1 MMILSNNSTSNS
13 GNYPSTLMNVS
24 GVQQQNPPNISPN
37 PWVITA
43 QEHRQNE
50 GQFVVLRPIG
60 GMIYGEQARPFFLKS
75 GLSASALAQIWQ
87 LSDLNKDGKLDRLE
101 FSIAMKLIRNCLAG
115 LQLPSVLPDSMRQ
128 IIGDI
133 PPQTGQF
140 QFNGVENAVPAMQ
153 QPQMPPRPMST
164 YGIST
169 SYRPSPPSGS
179 YSAAQT
185 PTMPPATFG
194 AGLPFHM
201 GTKEMGDWSLP
212 QPLKLRFCQQ
222 FNQLDRSRIGLLT
235 GQQARGVLAESLLP
249 THVLAQIWNMSDV
262 NKDGCLGIEEFCT
275 AQFLIE
281 MIKSGYA
288 LPSKLPN
295 ELYAFCSRSKT
306 VSPSTVLT
314 QNDPDAPP
322 PQKAGSGGG
331 HFKTF
336 EDKRRDNLDKG
347 QAELDRRRQILRAEE
362 ERRRAEIERREREE
376 AERKERERQE
386 YERRREAELEIQR
399 RRELELEKERAA
411 EEERMKAQRE
421 EARRRL
427 EIERI
432 KELEKI
438 RVRDLEN
445 QLDAETEKA
454 TQIQQRHRTISFQIQ
469 ALDERSQQLNGDVT
483 GVRDKILEITQEI
496 EGMRELRDE
505 KCAKI
510 QELERKTKEL
520 TVQSERYSHEN
531 LQLQAECQRYLG
543 KSNEIDSI
551 QKESTSVEEEIKRL
565 EDETQALGVRTVNQE
580 KLVLEKRPDY
590 EKSCA
595 DFETLHLEHK
605 TLLARYNKVRVEKYP
620 ETQIQPSIATPKHY
634 EVPPDSAR
642 ERKASKDSN
651 ASGFDDDFVSVFGN
665 AATTSKSGEKQN
677 MLDGQLQNSQHD
689 NAGKSSIQQRQD
701 SIPGAQ
707 QDASHILLS
716 ATAAGLKTIKY
727 KALYEFVARSNDELS
742 LQPGDIILVFE
753 GYQSEPGWLAGQI
766 RDKVGWF
773 PAAFA
778 EPVNIQLP
786 ANSALKKGNA
796 LSGSPSTEPLAS
808 IQEEGSEFTS
818 VIASDKQ
825 QTALFTADF
834 TSAFSKSISLTDTT
848 NGGVAA
854 ANSLLSTSHST
865 NASFASFSAGA
876 CYDLPPCDEKSNNK
890 SLPLYEV
897 PPSDEP
903 VKGGDVN
910 ILGTGIALYQWKA
923 RNEQEMTF
931 GRGDIIEVLEQGE
944 LRWRGRLQ
952 KNKQINGW
960 FPKSYI
966 KLGATSLS
974 AIGGNGVMTTNSK
987 IPNQINAENVDNVIG
1002 KMTNSAIDGKSSG
1015 EWFIALYQF
1024 DAVEPT
1030 DLSLK
1035 AGDRIWVIDQREQW
1049 WRGTC
1054 EGRTGIFPANYV
1066 QKALAAT
1073 GATPIV
1079 NPVKEKQTVGRA
1091 IAAFEATASNQIS
1104 LHLGDIVRVHQIT
1117 PGGWWEGELER
1128 NGEKH
1133 IGWFPGN
1140 YLQVISEHK
1149 NDAETK
1155 SIAIAAFD
1163 YQAQHNDE
1171 LSFKAGDV
1179 IEVLDNSD
1187 AQWWRGRKQGD
1198 EQQQQQLLLFPANFV
1213 QLR

>member
-1 MMILSNNSTSNS
+1 MMILSNNTTSNS
-13 GNYPSTLMNVS
+13 GNYPSTLMNIS
-24 GVQQQNPPNISPN
+24 GTTVQQQNSNIPPN
-37 PWVITA
+37 PWIITA
-43 QEHRQNE
+43 FEQRQNE
-50 GQFVVLRPIG
+50 GQFVVLRPIA

-115 LQLPSVLPDSMRQ
+115 LPLPSTLPYSMRQ
-128 IIGDI
+128 ISGDV
-133 PPQTGQF
+133 PPMTDQL
-140 QFNGVENAVPAMQ
+140 QFNGVENTSAP

-169 SYRPSPPSGS
+169 SYRPIPHGGS

-194 AGLPFHM
+194 ASLSFQM

-249 THVLAQIWNMSDV
+249 TQVLAQIWNMSDV

-306 VSPSTVLT
+306 VSPSTVFT
-314 QNDPDAPP
+314 PNDPNAPP

-347 QAELDRRRQILRAEE
+347 QAELDRRRQILKAEE

-411 EEERMKAQRE
+411 EEERLKAQRE

-445 QLDAETEKA
+445 QLEAETEKA

-483 GVRDKILEITQEI
+483 GVRGKILEITQEI

-520 TVQSERYSHEN
+520 TIQSERFSHEN

-551 QKESTSVEEEIKRL
+551 RKESTSVAEEIKRL
-565 EDETQALGVRTVNQE
+565 EEETQALGIRTVNQE
-580 KLVLEKRPDY
+580 KLVLEKRPIF
-590 EKSCA
+590 EKSGA
-595 DFETLHLEHK
+595 AFEGLRQEHNS
-605 TLLARYNKVRVEKYP
+605 LLDRYNKVRLEKYP
-620 ETQIQPSIATPKHY
+620 NTQIQQSIAAPQH
-634 EVPPDSAR
+634 EIPPDSILCSTG

-651 ASGFDDDFVSVFGN
+651 TSGFDDDFVAVFGN
-665 AATTSKSGEKQN
+665 TATTSKIGGKQN
-677 MLDGQLQNSQHD
+677 MLDEQIQNLQND
-689 NAGKSSIQQRQD
+689 NIVKSSFQQRQD
-701 SIPGAQ
+701 HIPGTQ
-707 QDASHILLS
+707 QDTSHILLS
-716 ATAAGLKTIKY
+716 ATTAGLKTVKY
-727 KALYEFVARSNDELS
+727 KALYEFIARSVDELS

-778 EPVNIQLP
+778 ESVSIQLP
-786 ANSALKKGNA
+786 TTAVLKKGNS
-796 LSGSPSTEPLAS
+796 LTGSPSTEPLAS

-818 VIASDKQ
+818 ALDKQ
-825 QTALFTADF
+825 QPAAPFTADF

-854 ANSLLSTSHST
+854 TNSLTTSHST

-876 CYDLPPCDEKSNNK
+876 FYDLPPCDEKANVK
-890 SLPLYEV
+890 SMPQYEI

-903 VKGGDVN
+903 VKGDVT
-910 ILGTGIALYQWKA
+910 IFGTGIALYQWKA

-952 KNKQINGW
+952 KNKQIHGW

-966 KLGATSLS
+966 KLGTTSLS
-974 AIGGNGVMTTNSK
+974 ALVGNNVSSNSNTPNQQISEGNVGNGT
-987 IPNQINAENVDNVIG
+987 E
-1002 KMTNSAIDGKSSG
+1002 KMANSAVDEKSSG

-1024 DAVEPT
+1024 DAVEST

-1035 AGDRIWVIDQREQW
+1035 VGDRIWVTDQREQW

-1054 EGRTGIFPANYV
+1054 GGRNGIFPANYV
-1066 QKALAAT
+1066 QKASAT
-1073 GATPIV
+1073 GTISTV
-1079 NPVKEKQTVGRA
+1079 NFVKEKQTIGRA

-1104 LHLGDIVRVHQIT
+1104 LHPGDIVRVHQIT
-1117 PGGWWEGELER
+1117 PGGWWEGELDR

-1140 YLQVISEHK
+1140 YLQIISEHK
-1149 NDAETK
+1149 NDAEAK
-1155 SIAIAAFD
+1155 PIAVAAFD
-1163 YQAQHNDE
+1163 YQAQHDDE
-1171 LSFKAGDV
+1171 LSFKAGDL

-1198 EQQQQQLLLFPANFV
+1198 DQRQLLLFPANFV